1 MTNSKKHAW
10 LLIGVGVWNLF
21 IWITFAKNL
30 SAAHSRG
37 EDHPTGYWVAHT
49 VLIVVDLIIG
59 AVLVGVGL
67 KALKASRRVSS
78 PA

>member
-1 MTNSKKHAW
+1 VRFTKKHAW
-10 LLIGVGVWNLF
+10 LLIGVAIWNFF

-59 AVLVGVGL
+59 GVLAAVGV
-67 KALKASRRVSS
+67 KALRANRD
-78 PA
+78 A

>member
-1 MTNSKKHAW
+1 MTFSKKHAW
-10 LLIGVGVWNLF
+10 LLIGVGIWNFF

-37 EDHPTGYWVAHT
+37 EDHTTGYWVAHT
-49 VLIVVDLIIG
+49 ILIVVDLVIG

-67 KALKASRRVSS
+67 KALRTSKKAAS
-78 PA
+78 

>member
-1 MTNSKKHAW
+1 MKFEKKHAW
-10 LLIGVGVWNLF
+10 LLIGVAIWNFF

-49 VLIVVDLIIG
+49 ILIVVDLILG
-59 AVLVGVGL
+59 AVLGALGV
-67 KALKASRRVSS
+67 KALRAAKSDA
-78 PA
+78 

>member
-1 MTNSKKHAW
+1 VRFSKKHAW
-10 LLIGVGVWNLF
+10 LLIGVGIWNFF

-30 SAAHSRG
+30 SAARSRG

-49 VLIVVDLIIG
+49 ILIVVDLIIG

-67 KALKASRRVSS
+67 RALRASKKAAS
-78 PA
+78 

>member
-1 MTNSKKHAW
+1 MRFSKKHAW
-10 LLIGVGVWNLF
+10 LLIGVGIWNFF
-21 IWITFAKNL
+21 IWVTFAKNL

-59 AVLVGVGL
+59 AILLAVGL
-67 KALKASRRVSS
+67 KGLRAARKDA
-78 PA
+78 

>member
-1 MTNSKKHAW
+1 MTFSKKHAW
-10 LLIGVGVWNLF
+10 LLIGVGIWNFF

-49 VLIVVDLIIG
+49 MLIVVDLVIG

-67 KALKASRRVSS
+67 KALRTSKKAAS
-78 PA
+78 

>member
-1 MTNSKKHAW
+1 VTFSKKHAW
-10 LLIGVGVWNLF
+10 LLIGVGIWNFF

-49 VLIVVDLIIG
+49 MLIVVDLVIG

-67 KALKASRRVSS
+67 KALRTSKKAAS
-78 PA
+78 

>member
-1 MTNSKKHAW
+1 MRFTKRYAW
-10 LLIGVGVWNLF
+10 LLIGVAIWNFF

-49 VLIVVDLIIG
+49 ALIVVDLIIG
-59 AVLVGVGL
+59 GVLAAVGL
-67 KALKASRRVSS
+67 KALRAARDS
-78 PA
+78 

>member
-1 MTNSKKHAW
+1 MTFSKKHAW
-10 LLIGVGVWNLF
+10 LLIGVGIWNFF

-37 EDHPTGYWVAHT
+37 EHHPTGYWVAHT
-49 VLIVVDLIIG
+49 ILIVVDLVIG

-67 KALKASRRVSS
+67 KALRTSKKAAS
-78 PA
+78 